1 MVLDLAL
8 PQRADVSL
16 QIAAS
21 LGSNQPVADISG
33 RGLFIDLIMVA
44 DEQTKSLFAPTNGIG
59 AGIKKHA
66 I

>member
-1 MVLDLAL
+1 MVLDLEL
-8 PQRADVSL
+8 PRRADVSL

-21 LGSNQPVADISG
+21 LVSNQPVADISG